1 ILTYHV
7 VAGKVTS
14 AEVASG
20 AATTVEG
27 SNIELTVGNGIQ
39 VNGANV
45 VLADVEASNGVI
57 HVIDQVL
64 IPPTV
69 DVSKL

>member
-1 ILTYHV
+1 MKENPSMKKNISRV
-7 VAGKVTS
+7 RVA
-14 AEVASG
+14 VAALIGGVMLLG
-20 AATTVEG
+20 AT
-27 SNIELTVGNGIQ
+27 
-39 VNGANV
+39 
-45 VLADVEASNGVI
+45 VI